1 LALANNHDKKV
12 PAEVEQQAFLKNDK
26 TTNHL
31 YNNRERTMQISTKI
45 VKFNRSLALVLALGM
60 NSIGYA
66 QLESVVST
74 GEAKVKDAQKSQAR
88 VDKIVDSSQARL
100 VEYRSLLK
108 QVDGLK
114 VYNKQLSTQIESQLQ
129 LIEKFADSTAQVA
142 IIERQML
149 PLIMKM
155 VESLGQFV
163 EIDLPFHEQERA
175 ERMLF
180 LEENLE
186 RADVDISE
194 KFRQILEVYQIENEY
209 GRKID
214 SYSEIITID
223 GKKYDVD
230 VLRVGR
236 VTLVAQ
242 TKDTKLSAVFDK
254 KTKKWVSLDNGT
266 YRNSIKNGIKMAKK
280 QASISVMRLPI
291 PAPEVAK

>member
-1 LALANNHDKKV
+1 M

>member
-1 LALANNHDKKV
+1 V

>member
-1 LALANNHDKKV
+1 
-12 PAEVEQQAFLKNDK
+12 
-26 TTNHL
+26 
-31 YNNRERTMQISTKI
+31 MQISTKI
-45 VKFNRSLALVLALGM
+45 VTFKKSLALTVALFAT
-60 NSIGYA
+60 SISYA
-66 QLESVVST
+66 QLEDVVKT
-74 GEAKVKDAQKSQAR
+74 GEAKVKDAQQSQAK
-88 VDKIVDSSQARL
+88 VDKIVDTSQARL

-114 VYNKQLSTQIESQLQ
+114 VYNNQLSTQIESQLR
-129 LIEKFADSTAQVA
+129 LIDKFEDSTAQVA

-163 EIDLPFHEQERA
+163 DLDLPFHEQERA

-214 SYSEIITID
+214 SYSQIINID
-223 GKKYDVD
+223 GTDHEVD
-230 VLRVGR
+230 ILRIGR
-236 VTLVAQ
+236 VAMVAQ
-242 TKDTKLSAVFDK
+242 TKDTKLSAVYDNSA
-254 KTKKWVSLDNGT
+254 KKWTAIDNGT
-266 YRNSIKNGIKMAKK
+266 YRNSIKNGIRMAKK
-280 QASISVMRLPI
+280 QATINVMTMPI
-291 PAPEVAK
+291 PAPEVAE

>member
-1 LALANNHDKKV
+1 
-12 PAEVEQQAFLKNDK
+12 
-26 TTNHL
+26 
-31 YNNRERTMQISTKI
+31 MQISK
-45 VKFNRSLALVLALGM
+45 KFITFKKSLALVLA
-60 NSIGYA
+60 IGATSMCYA
-66 QLESVVST
+66 QLEGVVKT

-114 VYNKQLSTQIESQLQ
+114 VYNKQISTQIASQLT
-129 LIEKFADSTAQVA
+129 LIDKFEESTAQVA

-149 PLIMKM
+149 PLILKM
-155 VESLGQFV
+155 VERLGQFV
-163 EIDLPFHEQERA
+163 DLDLPFHEQERA
-175 ERMLF
+175 ERILF

-194 KFRQILEVYQIENEY
+194 KFRQILEVYQIEDEY

-214 SYSEIITID
+214 SYSQIITID
-223 GKKYDVD
+223 GQEQDVN

-236 VTLVAQ
+236 VVMVAQ
-242 TKDTKLSAVFDK
+242 TKDTKLSAYYDR
-254 KTKKWVSLDNGT
+254 TSKKWIALDNGS
-266 YRNSIKNGIKMAKK
+266 YRNPIKNGIKMANK
-280 QASISVMRLPI
+280 QASISVMTLPI

>member
-1 LALANNHDKKV
+1 
-12 PAEVEQQAFLKNDK
+12 
-26 TTNHL
+26 
-31 YNNRERTMQISTKI
+31 MQISTKI
-45 VKFNRSLALVLALGM
+45 VTLKKSLTLIATLCLTTT
-60 NSIGYA
+60 GYA
-66 QLESVVST
+66 QLDDVVKT
-74 GEAKVKDAQKSQAR
+74 GEAKVKEAQSSQAK

-114 VYNKQLSTQIESQLQ
+114 VYNEQLSTQIESQLR
-129 LIEKFADSTAQVA
+129 LIDKFETSTAQVA

-155 VESLGQFV
+155 VESLGEFV
-163 EIDLPFHEQERA
+163 DLDLPFHEQERA

-214 SYSEIITID
+214 SYSQIINID
-223 GKKYDVD
+223 GTDHEVD
-230 VLRVGR
+230 VLRIGR
-236 VTLVAQ
+236 VAMVAQ
-242 TKDTKLSAVFDK
+242 TKDTKLSAAYDNAA
-254 KTKKWVSLDNGT
+254 KKWTAIDNGT
-266 YRNSIKNGIKMAKK
+266 YRNSIKNGIRMAKK
-280 QASISVMRLPI
+280 QATINVMTMPI
-291 PAPEVAK
+291 PAPEVVK